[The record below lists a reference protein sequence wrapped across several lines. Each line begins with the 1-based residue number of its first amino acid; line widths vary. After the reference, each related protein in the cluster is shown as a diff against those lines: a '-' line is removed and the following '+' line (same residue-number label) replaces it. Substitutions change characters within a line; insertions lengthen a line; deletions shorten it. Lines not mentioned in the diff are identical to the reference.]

1 MRGFLRLPFSRRL
14 RRNSLQRTLIT
25 WKGLRDQVLP
35 IAVSKLVTALY
46 EDIAVGVY
54 PFGQK
59 LGEERIAKIY
69 SAKRHTLR
77 EAFIQLEEI
86 GFVERIP
93 NRGVYVREPSP
104 REVREIYEI
113 RALLELHASSNTQLP
128 APTAITQ
135 ELRRIQT
142 RHTGAIRSGDF
153 RSVLH
158 QNIEFHRVQYSACPN
173 TTLVAAIVD
182 YATRTHPITAMKFV
196 DADRM
201 ERVIEQ
207 HGSIISALEGTDRDA
222 LVAAVRAHFDLQ
234 SVDRYEQQYR
244 IRHVPDRLS
253 RARGSPSVR
262 EARV

>member
-1 MRGFLRLPFSRRL
+1 MRDR
-14 RRNSLQRTLIT
+14 
-25 WKGLRDQVLP
+25 VLP

-46 EDIAVGVY
+46 EDIAVGVH

-128 APTAITQ
+128 APRTITQ
-135 ELRRIQT
+135 DLRQIQR
-142 RHTGAIRSGDF
+142 RHTDAIRSGDF

-158 QNIEFHRVQYSACPN
+158 ENIEFHRVQYSACAN
-173 TTLVAAIVD
+173 ATLVAAIVE

-196 DADRM
+196 DTDRM

-207 HGSIISALEGTDRDA
+207 HGQIIAALEGARREV

-244 IRHVPDRLS
+244 IRHSPERLS
-253 RARGSPSVR
+253 RVRNSPGVR
-262 EARV
+262 EARI